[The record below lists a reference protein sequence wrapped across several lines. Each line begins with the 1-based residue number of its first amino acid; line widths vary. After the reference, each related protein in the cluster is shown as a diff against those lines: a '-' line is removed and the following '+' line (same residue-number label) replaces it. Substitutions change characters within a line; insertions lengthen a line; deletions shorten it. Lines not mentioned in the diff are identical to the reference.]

1 MTSTNLYWLTFKEKA
16 EIFNS
21 FFAEK
26 CTLII
31 TPANL
36 PRHLKKKQK
45 KTEKVTSSVHQY
57 RLIAIILVI

>member
-36 PRHLKKKQK
+36 PRHLKKKK
-45 KTEKVTSSVHQY
+45 TKTEKVTSSVHQY